1 MENNPLRSILFLVF
15 SSITGAAEAIG
26 IDRHRLSRLIDGRTA
41 MTAEEAYKIAEVTG
55 VATDD
60 VIEASRSVRQTRARP
75 ERSKAKV
82 ETSPG
87 GRNTERGKE

>member
-15 SSITGAAEAIG
+15 SSITQASGVLG
-26 IDRHRLSRLIDGRTA
+26 IDRHRLSRLIDGRSQMA
-41 MTAEEAYKIAEVTG
+41 ADEAAKIAEVTG

-60 VIEASRSVRQTRARP
+60 VIEAARSVRQARAGP
-75 ERSKAKV
+75 ERSKSKV
-82 ETSPG
+82 KTSPG